1 MNPSETKPLPSETPL
16 PLDPMAT
23 FGAFKIV
30 KARSA
35 QRDATEGFV
44 VVYPDGYT
52 SWCPAKQFLAANV
65 CLDVRPDNR
74 IHAEFLRF
82 FEFGHLPEFLQEI
95 SAPFKVLAYKLVTQ
109 KGACPVETQVAL
121 RKLLEAKDCAV
132 RAALPR

>member
-1 MNPSETKPLPSETPL
+1 
-16 PLDPMAT
+16 MAT

-30 KARSA
+30 QAKSA
-35 QRDATEGFV
+35 QRDETEGFI

-65 CLDVRPDNR
+65 CLDVKPTNR

-82 FEFGHLPEFLQEI
+82 FEFGHLPSVTLQEI
-95 SAPFKVLAYKLVTQ
+95 SAPFKVLAYKLANRE
-109 KGACPVETQVAL
+109 GACPAETTVAL

-132 RAALPR
+132 RASVPR